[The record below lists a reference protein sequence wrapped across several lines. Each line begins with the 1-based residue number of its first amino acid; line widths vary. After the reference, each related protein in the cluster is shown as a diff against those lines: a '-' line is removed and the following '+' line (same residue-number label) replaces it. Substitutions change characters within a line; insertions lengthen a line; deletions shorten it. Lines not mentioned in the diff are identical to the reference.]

1 MRAGKLSPTRRD
13 FEFSP
18 RNILLS
24 TSSAEI
30 FSFLSPCLPSHSHHV
45 VGPACWLLCTEEV
58 VVVVAIRPVKN
69 ILCLCSFQI
78 SSRIR
83 DTIGHRGMSR
93 RRHLWQRVVTH
104 PMLHCLFLP
113 FFFSLS
119 TLLQHCLLA
128 CMAWL
133 MGPSPKFF
141 LHQRKHFSCL
151 SHTDT
156 VLFFTGNV
164 WLFQFV

>member
-78 SSRIR
+78 SSRSR
-83 DTIGHRGMSR
+83 GTIGHRGMSR

-113 FFFSLS
+113 FFFLS

-128 CMAWL
+128 CMA
-133 MGPSPKFF
+133 
-141 LHQRKHFSCL
+141 
-151 SHTDT
+151 
-156 VLFFTGNV
+156 
-164 WLFQFV
+164 